1 MTEFE
6 IRLKELSNQ
15 AEIDLTEEMI
25 SRFSLYASLLKEWNE
40 KMNLTA
46 ITDDEG
52 IAVKHF
58 IDSLYLLKLVDIK
71 EGNSLVDVGT
81 GAGFPGV
88 PLLIAR
94 PDLKVCLMDS
104 TAKRLKFLETVL
116 TELKLTADTVH
127 IRAEEAG
134 QNKTF
139 RESFD
144 IATARAVAPLHILSE
159 YCLPLVKKGGVFLSL
174 KGKPESD
181 EIERGEKAIKVLG
194 GEKAQIMEYEL
205 INGDKRTLI
214 ITKNIANP
222 AKISPPICQTRQKTI
237 GIIRFSGEEIVFPDR
252 FPFFFHLF
260 CGNLISEKDDKKRRG
275 FDMLKSG
282 QKLKSGGQ
290 IVLIPHELIYPNP
303 NQPRKHFDYDELEG
317 LRSP

>member
-94 PDLKVCLMDS
+94 PDLKLCLMDS

-214 ITKNIANP
+214 ITK
-222 AKISPPICQTRQKTI
+222 KISQTPPKYPRPSAK
-237 GIIRFSGEEIVFPDR
+237 
-252 FPFFFHLF
+252 LA
-260 CGNLISEKDDKKRRG
+260 KKPLG
-275 FDMLKSG
+275 
-282 QKLKSGGQ
+282 
-290 IVLIPHELIYPNP
+290 
-303 NQPRKHFDYDELEG
+303 
-317 LRSP
+317 